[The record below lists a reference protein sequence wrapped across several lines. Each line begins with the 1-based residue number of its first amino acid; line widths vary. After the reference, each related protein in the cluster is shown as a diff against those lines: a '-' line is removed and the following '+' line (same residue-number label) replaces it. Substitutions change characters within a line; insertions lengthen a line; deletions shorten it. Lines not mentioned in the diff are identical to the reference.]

1 MNYIL
6 RTKEEKYDDLISDEY
21 MKGSYA
27 VYGKMLLGSNI
38 SKNLL
43 SLSLLAAKLLK
54 LYVIPVHPYTW
65 LNKAYK

>member
-21 MKGSYA
+21 MKASHA

-43 SLSLLAAKLLK
+43 SLRMLTAKLLK
-54 LYVIPVHPYTW
+54 LNVIPVQCTSLYV
-65 LNKAYK
+65 A

>member
-1 MNYIL
+1 MEYIL

-27 VYGKMLLGSNI
+27 VYGKMFTV
-38 SKNLL
+38 
-43 SLSLLAAKLLK
+43 K

-65 LNKAYK
+65 LNKASKYSGIAKIQRCTGNV